1 MASTAYSTVKIT
13 LSMRKGFWEEQIYE
27 YTDTGTTNPI
37 ISVKW
42 MKIFQPMGWW
52 ADDEDYSPLQLRN
65 LRNPDIESST
75 CLNNVGSFQCVSNDE
90 ENIAIGWGGHTTD
103 GAHRYG
109 TFSVV
114 LADGT
119 TCIDHGIPEYAGRY
133 APQIGVLGKVYI
145 S

>member
-1 MASTAYSTVKIT
+1 MI
-13 LSMRKGFWEEQIYE
+13 FE
-27 YTDTGTTNPI
+27 YTLQETSDPI
-37 ISVKW
+37 IPVKW
-42 MKIFQPMGWW
+42 IQIRNPKGWKTDP
-52 ADDEDYSPLQLRN
+52 DDLTPLQLRN
-65 LRNPDIESST
+65 LRNPDKDTST

-133 APQIGVLGKVYI
+133 APQIGVLDKVYFCMDTRQGNI
-145 S
+145 AVITTFCPYCSG